1 MLTLL
6 TIVLTIACLVLFLVM
21 LEYRRQAKSWESESM
36 VWLDRYHR
44 EKNDRAL
51 LQGKF
56 DKYRFALNKFIEE
69 GTHLGP

>member
-6 TIVLTIACLVLFLVM
+6 TIVLAIACLVLFVMM
-21 LEYRRQAKSWESESM
+21 LEYRRQAKSWESDSM
-36 VWLDRYHR
+36 VWVDRYQR
-44 EKNDRAL
+44 AKNDREL

-69 GTHLGP
+69 GTHLGH